1 MTALLTRP
9 TTGVVPGA
17 RRPTHP
23 VAAATLVASL
33 ALLVQVLGYAAGWAG
48 HETTAVV
55 AWYVGFVG
63 LTAPYAAALLGDRL
77 DAAQRLTASVV
88 YALVL
93 YLSWFL
99 TSPLLATRFDETLHV
114 TTLTALAGG
123 AGLFS
128 ENSMLPVSPHYPGL
142 ELAAVAVHW
151 LSGLPLIACQVV
163 VVALARVTLVVALF
177 LLAATV
183 TRSARVAGVVVLL
196 YTASA
201 QFYFF
206 NAQFSYQ
213 TVAIAMLAAAL
224 LFLARAC
231 EAAET
236 RPWRPMLAAQVCLAA
251 LAVTHHLTSW
261 LTLGA
266 LWLLALLFGL
276 GGERR
281 RARRMLVAAEI
292 ATVVAAAWAAVVA
305 PLLVRYLSPIFDNA
319 GSELARLLAL
329 DGGGRAVGADGGGT
343 PAPAWE
349 VGVMAG
355 SMVLWCLLLV
365 PAAHVV
371 WRGQGLGRSRA
382 RWLPLGLAAAY
393 PILLVARFSPA
404 AAEVADRAST
414 FVTMA
419 MALVV
424 AVWLVPRLREVGRL
438 AVPGVVLLV
447 LGGTM
452 LGSGP
457 DWQRVPGDHLPGAEQ
472 RSVDATTVEVAQW
485 AGRHLPAGSRIATD
499 TTLGRVLPNFAPVE
513 PVTSSP
519 GTGPAVNVTE
529 LFLAREID
537 DRWLAIIEDGA
548 VDFVAVDT
556 RMTGQRVRSGS
567 WFEGSQ
573 GWGERAAVLDAEQ
586 LGKFADVP
594 GVDLVLDGPVRV
606 YDVRAL
612 NAERRVFAD
621 RPDPGLP
628 GDAHPGRT
636 ALAGLALLA
645 VALLGRSRLRAL
657 AATPTTL
664 LVSLPALM
672 ALGAVGVLVGV
683 DPVVGA
689 LLLAGLAGAVALLPA
704 PPAPPAAP
712 VGPVAPARTLGTAGA
727 VAVAVLLVCVGVAGL
742 GQWRA
747 QLDAPALPA
756 PQTSAPPPTGPSA
769 AGVDR

>member
-1 MTALLTRP
+1 MTTLLERP
-9 TTGVVPGA
+9 AVAAASPA
-17 RRPTHP
+17 RRTAHP
-23 VAAATLVASL
+23 VAVATLVASL
-33 ALLVQVLGYAAGWAG
+33 ALLVQVLGYVAGWAG
-48 HETTAVV
+48 HETTATVG
-55 AWYVGFVG
+55 WYVGFVG
-63 LTAPYAAALLGDRL
+63 LVAPYAVVLLGERL
-77 DAAQRLTASVV
+77 TGPQRLVAAVACS
-88 YALVL
+88 LLL

-114 TTLTALAGG
+114 TTLVTLADG
-123 AGLFS
+123 AGLFAQ
-128 ENSMLPVSPHYPGL
+128 NSMLPVSPHYPGL

-151 LSGLPLIACQVV
+151 VSGLPLVACQVV
-163 VVALARVTLVVALF
+163 VVVLARVTLVVALF

-183 TRSARVAGVVVLL
+183 TRSARVAGLVVLL
-196 YTASA
+196 YMASA

-231 EAAET
+231 DPAET
-236 RPWRPMLAAQVCLAA
+236 RPWRPMVAAQVCLAA

-266 LWLLALLFGL
+266 LWLLALLFRL
-276 GGERR
+276 GGEQL
-281 RARRMLVAAEI
+281 RARRTLVAAEV
-292 ATVVAAAWAAVVA
+292 ATVVAAAWAAIVA
-305 PLLVRYLSPIFDNA
+305 PLLVRYLGPIFDNA
-319 GSELARLLAL
+319 GTELARLLAL
-329 DGGGRAVGADGGGT
+329 DGGGRSVGADGGGA

-365 PAAHVV
+365 PAAYAA
-371 WRGQGLGRSRA
+371 WRGRGVGRSRA
-382 RWLPLGLAAAY
+382 RLLPLVLAAAY
-393 PILLVARFSPA
+393 PGLLVARLSPA
-404 AAEVADRAST
+404 AGEVADRAST

-424 AVWLVPRLREVGRL
+424 GAWLVPRLREVGRL
-438 AVPGVVLLV
+438 GVPAVVLLV

-457 DWQRVPGDHLPGAEQ
+457 DWQRVPGGYLPGAEQ
-472 RSVDATTVEVAQW
+472 RSVDATTVEVARW

-519 GTGPAVNVTE
+519 GTGDAVNVTE
-529 LFLAREID
+529 LFLAREVD
-537 DRWLAIIEDGA
+537 DRSLAIIRDGD

-556 RMTGQRVRSGS
+556 RITGQRVRSGS

-573 GWGERAAVLDAEQ
+573 GWGEQAAVLDAEQ

-612 NAERRVFAD
+612 TGERQVFTD
-621 RPDPGLP
+621 RPDPVLP
-628 GDAHPGRT
+628 GDARPGQL

-645 VALLGRSRLRAL
+645 VVLLGRSRLQTL
-657 AATPTTL
+657 VATPTAL
-664 LVSLPALM
+664 LVSLPVLM
-672 ALGAVGVLVGV
+672 ALGAVGALVGV
-683 DPVVGA
+683 EPVAGTV
-689 LLLAGLAGAVALLPA
+689 LLALVTGAIALLPA
-704 PPAPPAAP
+704 AVPTGDRRPPALP
-712 VGPVAPARTLGTAGA
+712 A
-727 VAVAVLLVCVGVAGL
+727 VAALAAGVLVTCVVVACLA
-742 GQWRA
+742 QWRA
-747 QLDAPALPA
+747 QLDTPSLPA
-756 PQTSAPPPTGPSA
+756 PPVA
-769 AGVDR
+769 AAEEAR